1 MPNHR
6 SVNYPLSLSQLSS
19 VWQQGKVWNRSLEL
33 LDCIHRKQDLVFLN
47 SKQHRLE
54 SFIIHFPSPVTTVIT
69 LKAVQPDVI
78 CQVAYQATQG

>member
-1 MPNHR
+1 M
-6 SVNYPLSLSQLSS
+6 
-19 VWQQGKVWNRSLEL
+19 
-33 LDCIHRKQDLVFLN
+33 VFLD

-54 SFIIHFPSPVTTVIT
+54 SFVIHLPSSETTVIT